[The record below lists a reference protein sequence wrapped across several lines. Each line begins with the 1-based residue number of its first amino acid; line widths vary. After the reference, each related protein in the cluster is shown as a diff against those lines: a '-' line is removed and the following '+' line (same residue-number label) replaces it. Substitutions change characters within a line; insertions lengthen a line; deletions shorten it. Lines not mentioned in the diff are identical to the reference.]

1 MSHED
6 LVLATLYTKSGSVSV
21 EQEISKD
28 LDRLIAALC
37 CDQLTDKEVAHAN
50 KDTARRFMA
59 TSNPQLREIGR
70 LMIDC
75 GQF

>member
-6 LVLATLYTKSGSVSV
+6 LVLATLYTKSGPVSV

-28 LDRLIAALC
+28 LDRLMAARC
-37 CDQLTDKEVAHAN
+37 SNQLTDNELAQAN
-50 KDTARRFMA
+50 IDTARRFMA
-59 TSNPQLREIGR
+59 TNNPQLREIGR
-70 LMIDC
+70 LVIDC

>member
-6 LVLATLYTKSGSVSV
+6 LVLETLYTKSGPVSV

-28 LDRLIAALC
+28 LDRLIAAMC
-37 CDQLTDKEVAHAN
+37 CDQLTEKELTQAN
-50 KDTARRFMA
+50 IDTARRFMA
-59 TSNPQLREIGR
+59 TNNPQLREIGR
-70 LMIDC
+70 LVIDC